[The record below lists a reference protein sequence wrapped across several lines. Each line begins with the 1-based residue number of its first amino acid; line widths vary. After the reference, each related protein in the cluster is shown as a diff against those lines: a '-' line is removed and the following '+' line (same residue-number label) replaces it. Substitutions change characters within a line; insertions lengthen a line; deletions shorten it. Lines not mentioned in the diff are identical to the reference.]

1 MVTQEHHSLLAQLV
15 GDVHHF
21 LCQRRHFP
29 ALEGHEVLELLG
41 GDAVLIVVIALVD
54 DVLGTELVP
63 DLFLEL
69 FENVGRDR
77 GGVAVP
83 VHILLPLQLIKDQGE
98 LMEEGGVADH
108 IDIRMVRDKLAQT
121 LHGVL
126 VGLGL
131 TDVESDLVLK
141 VLPIVGD
148 RVVHMHRV
156 PDQIGQEADGVLMEG
171 LRLLQHHAAR
181 RPVVV
186 PLASVQH
193 PAGGAVDDL
202 PPALDVVPGVDL
214 HQLGVDTLHQGNGQ
228 LVRLGHV
235 EARHD
240 VALLHLIGVRLG
252 PGVVLTRGVVGR
264 VDLRVYA
271 LELFGIVGA
280 VAVTDGIRAPA
291 LQKSQRFRD
300 NVYVGGDGN
309 KSPFGLIFTHESSS

>member
-1 MVTQEHHSLLAQLV
+1 
-15 GDVHHF
+15 
-21 LCQRRHFP
+21 
-29 ALEGHEVLELLG
+29 
-41 GDAVLIVVIALVD
+41 
-54 DVLGTELVP
+54 
-63 DLFLEL
+63 
-69 FENVGRDR
+69 
-77 GGVAVP
+77 
-83 VHILLPLQLIKDQGE
+83 
-98 LMEEGGVADH
+98 MEEGGVADH